1 MEQLGANDP
10 RRIGDY
16 RLLGV
21 LGAGGMGKVYLGRNS
36 GGRTVSVK
44 VIRPDLV
51 GDVEFRTRFRREVAA
66 AQRVGSAFTA
76 PVLDADVDADPP
88 WLATGYV
95 AGLSL
100 SDAVTRFGPFAEPTL
115 LALAHGLAEA
125 LVAVHATGIVHR
137 DLKPSNV
144 MLAIDGPKVI
154 DFGIAR
160 AAEDVALTTT
170 GRVIGSPGFM
180 CPEQVSGE
188 PLGPACDVFALGG
201 VLIFAASGHGPFGS
215 AELVQML
222 WRIVYEQPRV
232 DSLPPSLRPVVT
244 ACLAK
249 DPAARPTP
257 QQLRTELATLGK
269 LERSGWLPP
278 AVLEEVSVR
287 AIRLLDLDSGPPE
300 LDTTIT
306 ADPNRPI
313 TGGSAAAAP
322 TDTSAPH
329 RPSGSGG
336 HIPRTS
342 PETSAPSWPPVTE
355 PGWRRDASSPVW
367 STAAH
372 RDYPSPSRPGVAAAH
387 PEFSAPN
394 RPTATGQNPL
404 VDATVRRQVGGEGP
418 WQPSAAPT
426 GGPGAG
432 PRRDRTRRTRVLL
445 TVAIVAV
452 LAAAAGGAFLI
463 GTQLRDQ
470 PDGDTVAS
478 SVVVPT
484 GTETSAD
491 TVPDAFLG
499 DWSGQAA
506 DGPVRF
512 AIELSIGAGSVGEEL
527 AFSANTGAVA
537 GERCD
542 RAETLTAASERRL
555 EFRARLTTTGS
566 SCVDD
571 GATSTVTLERDGT
584 LRYSTPG
591 LLGSITGVLRKS

>member
-1 MEQLGANDP
+1 MEQLGTNDP

-36 GGRTVSVK
+36 GGRTVAVK

-51 GDVEFRTRFRREVAA
+51 GDPELRTRFRREVATA
-66 AQRVGSAFTA
+66 RRVGSAFTA

-115 LALAHGLAEA
+115 LALARGLVEA

-160 AAEDVALTTT
+160 AVEDAALTTT

-201 VLIFAASGHGPFGS
+201 VLTFAASGHGPFGS

-222 WRIVYEQPRV
+222 WRIVYEEPRV
-232 DSLPPSLRPVVT
+232 ESLPPSLRPVIA

-249 DPAARPTP
+249 DPANRPTP
-257 QQLRTELATLGK
+257 QQLRTEFAALGTP
-269 LERSGWLPP
+269 ERSGWLPP

-287 AIRLLDLDSGPPE
+287 AIRLLDLDSGPSD
-300 LDTTIT
+300 LDTTVT
-306 ADPNRPI
+306 SAPNRPI
-313 TGGSAAAAP
+313 TGDSAAAAP
-322 TDTSAPH
+322 TDTSAPSP
-329 RPSGSGG
+329 PSGFGG
-336 HIPRTS
+336 SAPRT
-342 PETSAPSWPPVTE
+342 PPDTSAPSRPPGTRARPTRDDSS
-355 PGWRRDASSPVW
+355 PGWSLAAHADSAPPSWPGTADRPRPESSPHW
-367 STAAH
+367 S
-372 RDYPSPSRPGVAAAH
+372 G
-387 PEFSAPN
+387 
-394 RPTATGQNPL
+394 ATGQHFI
-404 VDATVRRQVGGEGP
+404 VDPTVRRLIDH
-418 WQPSAAPT
+418 
-426 GGPGAG
+426 PGAWQSSTVSG
-432 PRRDRTRRTRVLL
+432 DGGGSPRPDRSRRTRVLL

-452 LAAAAGGAFLI
+452 LAAAAAGAVLI
-463 GTQLRDQ
+463 GTHLRGQ
-470 PDGDTVAS
+470 PAGDTAAS
-478 SVVVPT
+478 STVVPKD
-484 GTETSAD
+484 TEISTDS
-491 TVPDAFLG
+491 VPAAFLG

-506 DGPVRF
+506 DGLVRF
-512 AIELSIGAGSVGEEL
+512 TIELSIGAGSVGEEL
-527 AFSANTGAVA
+527 ASSANIGAVA

-542 RAETLTAASERRL
+542 RAETLTAASEQRL
-555 EFRARLTTTGS
+555 EFRARLTTVGG
-566 SCVDD
+566 SCVDE
-571 GATSTVTLERDGT
+571 GATSTVVLERDGT

-591 LLGSITGVLRKS
+591 LLGTITGVLRKS

>member
-1 MEQLGANDP
+1 MEQLGTNDP

-21 LGAGGMGKVYLGRNS
+21 LGSGGMGKVYLGRNS
-36 GGRTVSVK
+36 GGRTVAVK
-44 VIRPDLV
+44 VIRPDLI
-51 GDVEFRTRFRREVAA
+51 GDPEFRVRFRREVAA

-170 GRVIGSPGFM
+170 GRVVGSPGFM

-188 PLGPACDVFALGG
+188 PLGPPCDVFALGG
-201 VLIFAASGHGPFGS
+201 VLTFAASGHGPFGT

-222 WRIVYEQPRV
+222 WRIVYEEPRV
-232 DSLPPSLRPVVT
+232 ESLPPSLRPLIA

-257 QQLRTELATLGK
+257 QQLRTELAAIGK
-269 LERSGWLPP
+269 PERSGWLPP
-278 AVLEEVSVR
+278 AVLEEVGVR
-287 AIRLLDLDSGPPE
+287 AIRLLDLDSGPSD
-300 LDTTIT
+300 LDTTVT

-313 TGGSAAAAP
+313 TGGSAVVAP
-322 TDTSAPH
+322 TGPWAQGLPPITGPA
-329 RPSGSGG
+329 
-336 HIPRTS
+336 PRTP
-342 PETSAPSWPPVTE
+342 PETATPSRHPE
-355 PGWRRDASSPVW
+355 PGWRRDASSPGW
-367 STAAH
+367 SPGTHPDGPA
-372 RDYPSPSRPGVAAAH
+372 PSWPGV
-387 PEFSAPN
+387 
-394 RPTATGQNPL
+394 TGQHPIAD
-404 VDATVRRQVGGEGP
+404 VTQAGQGP
-418 WQPSAAPT
+418 WQPT
-426 GGPGAG
+426 GGPAPG

-452 LAAAAGGAFLI
+452 FVAAAAGTFLI
-463 GTQLRDQ
+463 GAQLRDR
-470 PDGDTVAS
+470 PDGDGAATATVVETGEQTPS
-478 SVVVPT
+478 GSVP
-484 GTETSAD
+484 E
-491 TVPDAFLG
+491 AFQG
-499 DWSGQAA
+499 DWTGQAA

-512 AIELSIGAGSVGEEL
+512 DIELSIGPGEVGEEV
-527 AFSANTGAVA
+527 AWSANTGTIG
-537 GERCD
+537 GERCE
-542 RAETLTAASERRL
+542 RTETLTEASEEQL
-555 EFRARLTTTGS
+555 TFSARLTTTDGT
-566 SCVDD
+566 CMDD
-571 GATSTVTLERDGT
+571 GATSTVTLEPDGT
-584 LRYSTPG
+584 LRFTTPG
-591 LLGSITGVLRKS
+591 LLGTITGVLHKS